1 VISTILMICLVVV
14 IVMIVATL
22 ILSEP
27 LPDETP
33 YAAIFARNESGNF
46 TLAHMAGDP
55 LKEGAYRIYVDTING
70 LIDETANFT
79 GLKDGIWS
87 AGEILTY
94 NGMEELERVV
104 ITAMSGGTEMIL
116 ADLGP
121 GGRSRGTTPTE
132 TITPTPTP
140 TDPPDV
146 DFTANI
152 TGGNAPLAVQFT
164 DKSAGD
170 VTSWAWNFGDGNTST
185 AKNPTHTYVT
195 AGAYS
200 VTLTVTG
207 PGGSD
212 TMTKTGYITVLE
224 PPLVANFTANITG
237 GNAPLAVQFTDKGAG
252 DVTSWAWNF
261 GDGNTSAEQDPIHT
275 YESPGN
281 YTVSLNASND
291 YGFSIETKSDY
302 IRVLEAPEADFNAT
316 PTEGNAPLTVRF
328 TDESAGDVTA
338 WLWDFGDGNTSTVQH
353 PNHTYESTGNYT
365 VSLNASNDYGFSIE
379 TKSGY
384 ISVLKPPTADFTAD
398 PTGGNAPLT
407 VQFNDASAGNVTV
420 WLWNFGDGNTSTDQ
434 NPIHIYESPGT
445 YTVSLNAS
453 NDYGFSIETK
463 TRYITVLEPPVAAF
477 TADPTEGNA
486 PLIVQFTDESAGNVT
501 VWLWDFGDGNTSTDQ
516 NPNHTYEGPGNYT
529 VSLTVSNAYSGDTET
544 KIDYITVLEPPG
556 AAFTANVTEGNAPLA
571 VQFTDE
577 STGNVTAWA
586 WDFGDGNTSTDQN
599 PSHTYVSAGN
609 YTATLNA
616 SNAYGYS
623 ISAPTT
629 IAVLKPPVAAFTTNV
644 TEGNAPL
651 AVQFT
656 DESTGNVTA
665 WAWDFGDGNTSTDQ
679 NPSHTYESPGNYTA
693 TLNASNA
700 YGYSISA
707 PTTITVLEPP
717 VAAFTAEPI
726 EGNTPLSVQFTDESA
741 GNVTAWAWDFGDG
754 NTSFEQN
761 PNHIYEGPGT
771 YAVVLN
777 ASNAYGYSI
786 SAPTTIIVL
795 EPPAADFTADPTE
808 GNAPLTVQFTDE
820 SAGDVTS
827 WAWDFGDGNTSAEQD
842 PIHTYMTVGTY
853 TVNLTA
859 SNAYGTD
866 SKTRVAYIDVTRA
879 QIYEPEPD
887 LNDELDNWTTIGVGE
902 VVVVVDPVYGDVV
915 QMSSTKNHA
924 DYSMSRN
931 LSTKGYE
938 NITVSFRLAAV
949 GFNNPG
955 DILVVEWFDG
965 ALWQELLRIAG
976 KEDPYADGEFHEFS
990 YTLPPS
996 ANDNPSFA
1004 IRFKLTHQGKEEY
1017 VYVDLKNLQITGDPI
1032 SPS

>member
-170 VTSWAWNFGDGNTST
+170 VTSWAWN
-185 AKNPTHTYVT
+185 
-195 AGAYS
+195 
-200 VTLTVTG
+200 
-207 PGGSD
+207 
-212 TMTKTGYITVLE
+212 
-224 PPLVANFTANITG
+224 
-237 GNAPLAVQFTDKGAG
+237 
-252 DVTSWAWNF
+252 
-261 GDGNTSAEQDPIHT
+261 
-275 YESPGN
+275 
-281 YTVSLNASND
+281 
-291 YGFSIETKSDY
+291 
-302 IRVLEAPEADFNAT
+302 
-316 PTEGNAPLTVRF
+316 
-328 TDESAGDVTA
+328 
-338 WLWDFGDGNTSTVQH
+338 
-353 PNHTYESTGNYT
+353 
-365 VSLNASNDYGFSIE
+365 
-379 TKSGY
+379 
-384 ISVLKPPTADFTAD
+384 
-398 PTGGNAPLT
+398 
-407 VQFNDASAGNVTV
+407 
-420 WLWNFGDGNTSTDQ
+420 
-434 NPIHIYESPGT
+434 
-445 YTVSLNAS
+445 
-453 NDYGFSIETK
+453 
-463 TRYITVLEPPVAAF
+463 
-477 TADPTEGNA
+477 
-486 PLIVQFTDESAGNVT
+486 
-501 VWLWDFGDGNTSTDQ
+501 
-516 NPNHTYEGPGNYT
+516 
-529 VSLTVSNAYSGDTET
+529 
-544 KIDYITVLEPPG
+544 
-556 AAFTANVTEGNAPLA
+556 
-571 VQFTDE
+571 
-577 STGNVTAWA
+577 
-586 WDFGDGNTSTDQN
+586 
-599 PSHTYVSAGN
+599 
-609 YTATLNA
+609 
-616 SNAYGYS
+616 
-623 ISAPTT
+623 
-629 IAVLKPPVAAFTTNV
+629 
-644 TEGNAPL
+644 
-651 AVQFT
+651 
-656 DESTGNVTA
+656 
-665 WAWDFGDGNTSTDQ
+665 
-679 NPSHTYESPGNYTA
+679 
-693 TLNASNA
+693 
-700 YGYSISA
+700 
-707 PTTITVLEPP
+707 
-717 VAAFTAEPI
+717 
-726 EGNTPLSVQFTDESA
+726 
-741 GNVTAWAWDFGDG
+741 
-754 NTSFEQN
+754 
-761 PNHIYEGPGT
+761 
-771 YAVVLN
+771 
-777 ASNAYGYSI
+777 
-786 SAPTTIIVL
+786 
-795 EPPAADFTADPTE
+795 
-808 GNAPLTVQFTDE
+808 
-820 SAGDVTS
+820 
-827 WAWDFGDGNTSAEQD
+827 FGDGNTSAEQD